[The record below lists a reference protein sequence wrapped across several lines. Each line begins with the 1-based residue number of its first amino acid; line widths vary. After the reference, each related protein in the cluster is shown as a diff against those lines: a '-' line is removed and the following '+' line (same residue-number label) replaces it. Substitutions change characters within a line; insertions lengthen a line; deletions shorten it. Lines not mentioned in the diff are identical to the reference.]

1 MKITNAS
8 EQLYKK
14 TRFLLVS
21 RIMWIVILVKI
32 KILTF
37 GELNN
42 GQEILKFI
50 FKADQYQTNNYYIL
64 KFIFEYC
71 LFLLTLSIV
80 WSSQSII
87 SFPLIFLTALVRPF
101 LPAPRTFLAPR
112 LTSALVFSRL
122 SLRYFEDLKT
132 SAFLLLF
139 TFLIACASPFL
150 LASRSFFRARSTRI
164 LVFSFLTLFR
174 QSRIL
179 SVNS

>member
-1 MKITNAS
+1 
-8 EQLYKK
+8 
-14 TRFLLVS
+14 
-21 RIMWIVILVKI
+21 MWIVILVKI

-37 GELNN
+37 GELNK

-71 LFLLTLSIV
+71 LFLLTLSMV

-101 LPAPRTFLAPR
+101 LPAPRTFLAAR
-112 LTSALVFSRL
+112 LTRALVFSRR
-122 SLRYFEDLKT
+122 LRYFEDLKT